1 MASILALHSFKF
13 MRNKT
18 LLLVTLL
25 SLLTIASF
33 YSSSCGSSEPS
44 FTDRVKNIQNR
55 SQTTS
60 NGVKIWV
67 ENGASVSVEEKT
79 AIEEGLNEVF
89 NRARLRNYSAPLT
102 LPEYTVA
109 IMGNSERA
117 PESGIWCYRLPAGA
131 YAGTPWDLGG
141 YILAAGAT
149 VFYSLDNPSEGN
161 VMAIPDHK
169 QTHTPED
176 LANLSRVVA
185 YEAEHIILRHSDFP
199 LWQATKVHTPT
210 TGHPLF

>member
-1 MASILALHSFKF
+1 MANILALHSFKL

-18 LLLVTLL
+18 LLLTIFLA
-25 SLLTIASF
+25 LLTITSF

-44 FTDRVKNIQNR
+44 FKERVKNIQNR
-55 SQTTS
+55 SQTTP

-67 ENGASVSVEEKT
+67 ENGASISTEEKA

-89 NRARLRNYSAPLT
+89 NRARGRNYSAPLT
-102 LPEYTVA
+102 LSEYTVA
-109 IMGNSERA
+109 IIAGSERA
-117 PESGIWCYRLPAGA
+117 PESRVWCYRLPAGA
-131 YAGTPWDLGG
+131 YAGTDADLGG
-141 YILAAGAT
+141 YILAAGSA
-149 VFYSLDNPSEGN
+149 VFYSMENPSEGN
-161 VMAIPDHK
+161 VMAIPDYR

-176 LANLSRVVA
+176 LANLSRVVG

-199 LWQATKVHTPT
+199 LWQITAVHTPT